1 MTTYLI
7 SSFQGLEYHHFNFAC
22 KSLFTNRLKRLSLY
36 KVFHQLIYIKRTIS
50 LPCISL
56 RRCCSFHFSLFS
68 ARIIFSFIRV
78 KRCFNVFLVCT
89 AVFFYALAASHLP
102 ISYSLDLT
110 AILARK
116 WLG

>member
-1 MTTYLI
+1 MTTSFI
-7 SSFQGLEYHHFNFAC
+7 GGFQGLKYHYFDFAY

-50 LPCISL
+50 LPCISF

-68 ARIIFSFIRV
+68 ARIIFSFTRI

-89 AVFFYALAASHLP
+89 AVFFYAPAASHLP
-102 ISYSLDLT
+102 ISYFLDLT
-110 AILARK
+110 AILEHK
-116 WLG
+116 WQD